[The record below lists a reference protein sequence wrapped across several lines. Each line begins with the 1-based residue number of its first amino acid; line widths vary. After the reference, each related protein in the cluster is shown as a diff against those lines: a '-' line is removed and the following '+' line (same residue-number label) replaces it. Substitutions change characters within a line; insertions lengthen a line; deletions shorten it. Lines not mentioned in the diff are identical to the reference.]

1 MIESEI
7 LTRIMKESECE
18 FKPCYDV
25 PDGTFQGVILPW
37 HVAKETEAEFIDKAV
52 AKLHSTV
59 QGRKSVEYVPPFV
72 RFLDEGPGDEG
83 VVKVYG
89 VKMR

>member
-1 MIESEI
+1 
-7 LTRIMKESECE
+7 
-18 FKPCYDV
+18 
-25 PDGTFQGVILPW
+25 
-37 HVAKETEAEFIDKAV
+37 VAKETEAEFIDKAV